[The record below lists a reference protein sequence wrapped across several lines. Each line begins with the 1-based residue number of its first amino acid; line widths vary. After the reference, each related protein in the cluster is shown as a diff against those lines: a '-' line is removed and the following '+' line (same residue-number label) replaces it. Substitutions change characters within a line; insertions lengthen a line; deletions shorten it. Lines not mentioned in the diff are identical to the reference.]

1 MRDNIQSF
9 LLAAGNLGAEALCII
24 KLAEDK
30 VKSGIDV
37 MSALQA
43 GINKKYLIVDE
54 KNLSSLD
61 NFYVKEPALFLEYL
75 SGWNCGIREETADY
89 KPKDGELVVECWK
102 RGKNKHFKLPDWD
115 PFENSFTVKYGTID
129 SLRVFYPLKNKRS

>member
-1 MRDNIQSF
+1 MRNNIQSF

-24 KLAEDK
+24 KLAEEK

-43 GINKKYLIVDE
+43 GIDKKYLKVDE

-61 NFYVKEPALFLEYL
+61 NFEVKEPALYLEYL
-75 SGWNCGIREETADY
+75 SGWNCGIKEEVSDY
-89 KPKDGELVVECWK
+89 KPKDGELIVECWK
-102 RGKNKHFKLPDWD
+102 RGKDTHFKLPDWD
-115 PFENSFTVKYGTID
+115 PLENSFIVKYGTID
-129 SLRVFYPLKNKRS
+129 SLIVFYPLKNKRS